1 MIYTKPSSILENL
14 AIHLLLSNSSKA
26 MPSTNTAD
34 SVPAEQ
40 ANASATWLNRATT
53 ADENDQRAQPWK
65 AHVKDTLPINVS
77 TKEAEYIVLTLE
89 NNVQHN
95 GKNP

>member
-1 MIYTKPSSILENL
+1 
-14 AIHLLLSNSSKA
+14 

-40 ANASATWLNRATT
+40 ANASASATWLNRATT

-65 AHVKDTLPINVS
+65 AHVKDTLPINVP

-95 GKNP
+95 GKNPWVWNNFGRWMRGWKKCMDGR

>member
-1 MIYTKPSSILENL
+1 
-14 AIHLLLSNSSKA
+14 

-40 ANASATWLNRATT
+40 AKASASATWLNQATA

-65 AHVKDTLPINVS
+65 AHVKDTLPINVP

>member
-1 MIYTKPSSILENL
+1 
-14 AIHLLLSNSSKA
+14 
-26 MPSTNTAD
+26 MPSTRTLD

-40 ANASATWLNRATT
+40 ANSNSATWLNRATA
-53 ADENDQRAQPWK
+53 ADEKDQRAQPWK
-65 AHVKDTLPINVS
+65 AHVKDTLPINVP